1 MNRCIKQ
8 FTIALL
14 CTAII
19 SSCSPSRSD
28 LPFAPTNAPYSA
40 TIFDVKVDAP
50 ASPAR
55 LDDERPNIIFILT
68 DDQPYETV
76 QFMPTVRDVLIKNGV
91 DFENGFVTTPLCCPS
106 RSSMLTGRYAH
117 NHQVLTNRMPMGGA
131 PKFDDSSTIA
141 TWLHDAGYQTAY
153 YGKYLN
159 DYEVIEPY
167 GYVPPGWDQWSVLLD
182 AAFTNYNMSVNGEV
196 EKYGEDAED
205 FSADVTTRNAVN
217 FIADAKDKPFFM
229 MVGYYNPHSPYKWAE
244 RHDGQFKGGSVLKA
258 ESYRNPS
265 FMEEDRSDKPQY
277 LQDLNSI
284 SVEKVDITYRQI
296 LRSLLSVDDGV
307 ASMLSA
313 LEKTGLS
320 EKTVIVFLSDNG
332 MTIGD
337 HGFGI
342 TKNCPH
348 EACIRVPYIVYAPG
362 FFPAHA
368 ETRFAANID
377 LAPTF
382 AELAGI
388 SYPQSV
394 DGVSLLP
401 LLRNE
406 ADISWRTD
414 LLFEHWPTEDG
425 VGSLI
430 PEFYAVRNN
439 GNWKYVEYSTGEVEL
454 YDLTNDPFEL
464 QNLADEAEYADI
476 QTELASRL
484 QELKQ
489 E

>member
-1 MNRCIKQ
+1 L
-8 FTIALL
+8 TALICL
-14 CTAII
+14 AVFVSCT
-19 SSCSPSRSD
+19 PSTANI
-28 LPFAPTNAPYSA
+28 PPAPTNAPYSP
-40 TIFDVKVDAP
+40 TIFDVKVEAP
-50 ASPAR
+50 ASQAR
-55 LDDERPNIIFILT
+55 LDDPRVNIIFILT
-68 DDQPYETV
+68 DDQPYESI
-76 QFMPTVRDVLIKNGV
+76 QFMPTVRDVLLKDGV

-106 RSSMLTGRYAH
+106 RSSMLTGQYAH
-117 NHQVLTNRMPMGGA
+117 NHQVYTNRMPMGGA

-141 TWLHDAGYQTAY
+141 TWLQDAGYQTAY

-167 GYVPPGWDQWSVLLD
+167 GYVPPGWNDWSVLLD
-182 AAFTNYNMSVNGEV
+182 AEFTNYNMSVNGEV
-196 EKYGEDAED
+196 VKHGEDAGD

-217 FIADAKDKPFFM
+217 FIVNSKDKPFFM
-229 MVGYYNPHSPYKWAE
+229 LVGYYNPHSPYSWAE
-244 RHDGQFKGGSVLKA
+244 RHDGQFKGGAALRA
-258 ESYRNPS
+258 EPYRNPS

-307 ASMLSA
+307 ASVLSA
-313 LEKTGLS
+313 LNKTGLS
-320 EKTVIVFLSDNG
+320 DKTVIVFLSDNG

-348 EACIRVPYIVYAPG
+348 EACIRVPYIFYAPAL
-362 FFPAHA
+362 FPGRV
-368 ETRFAANID
+368 ESRYAANID

-382 AELAGI
+382 AELAGG
-388 SYPQSV
+388 SYPDTV
-394 DGVSLLP
+394 NGVSLLP

-406 ADISWRTD
+406 SNIPWRTD

-439 GNWKYVEYSTGEVEL
+439 EWKYVEYSTGEVEL
-454 YDLTNDPFEL
+454 YDLINDPYEL
-464 QNLADEAEYADI
+464 QSVAGEEKYVEV
-476 QTELASRL
+476 QKELSVRL
-484 QELKQ
+484 QELKK

>member
-1 MNRCIKQ
+1 MKSMLRQVLTALMCVAV
-8 FTIALL
+8 IAS
-14 CTAII
+14 CAPSTANI
-19 SSCSPSRSD
+19 P
-28 LPFAPTNAPYSA
+28 PAPTHAPYSP
-40 TIFDVKVDAP
+40 TIFDVKVEAP
-50 ASPAR
+50 ASQAR
-55 LDDERPNIIFILT
+55 LDDPRVNIIFILT
-68 DDQPYETV
+68 DDQPYETI
-76 QFMPTVRDVLIKNGV
+76 QFMPTVRDVLLKDGV

-106 RSSMLTGRYAH
+106 RSSMLTGQYAH
-117 NHQVLTNRMPMGGA
+117 NHQVYTNRMPMGGA

-141 TWLHDAGYQTAY
+141 TWLQAAGYQTAY

-167 GYVPPGWDQWSVLLD
+167 GYVPPGWNDWSVLLD
-182 AAFTNYNMSVNGEV
+182 AEFKNYNMSVNGEV
-196 EKYGEDAED
+196 VKYGEDAED

-217 FIADAKDKPFFM
+217 FIVDSKDKPFFM
-229 MVGYYNPHSPYKWAE
+229 LVGYYNPHSPYSWAE
-244 RHDGQFKGGSVLKA
+244 RHDGQFKGGAALKA
-258 ESYRNPS
+258 EPYRNPS

-307 ASMLSA
+307 ASVLSA
-313 LEKTGLS
+313 LNKTGLS
-320 EKTVIVFLSDNG
+320 DKTVIVFLSDNG

-348 EACIRVPYIVYAPG
+348 EACIRVPYIFYAPAL
-362 FFPAHA
+362 FPARV
-368 ETRFAANID
+368 ESRYAANID

-382 AELAGI
+382 AEMAGI
-388 SYPQSV
+388 SYPDTV
-394 DGVSLLP
+394 NGVSLLP
-401 LLRNE
+401 LLKNE
-406 ADISWRTD
+406 SNIPWRTD

-439 GNWKYVEYSTGEVEL
+439 EWKYVEYSTGETEL
-454 YDLTNDPFEL
+454 YDLVNDPYEL
-464 QNLADEAEYADI
+464 QNVTDEEKNADI
-476 QTELASRL
+476 QKELAARL
-484 QELKQ
+484 QELKK